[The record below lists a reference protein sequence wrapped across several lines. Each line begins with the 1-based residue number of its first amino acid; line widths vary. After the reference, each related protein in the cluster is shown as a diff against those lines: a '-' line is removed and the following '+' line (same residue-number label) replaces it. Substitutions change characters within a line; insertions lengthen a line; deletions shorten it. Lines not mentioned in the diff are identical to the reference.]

1 MSNSLRPRE
10 GRTARAV
17 DWSAVIPLRIRARAL
32 ADGVYAGSHRSAR
45 RGPGVE
51 FGGHRQYAPG
61 DDLRWLDRRSLL
73 LHDRLVTREFETDTD
88 RAVRVLV
95 DASSS
100 MGFCGRA
107 SALSKLELACLI
119 AAALA
124 RIALSTGDPVSLD
137 WLLGERT
144 VRVPISGGREAFE
157 RFVDASEL
165 ARPGG
170 EMATTLDALDRAIE
184 PIARAARRGSVVV
197 VLSDLLDMPK
207 GAIERVSGLSSRG
220 HVLVVVE
227 VLDRE
232 EREFPFDET
241 VRLRALEGKVSVHA
255 DGEARAGYL
264 AAMEARR
271 AEWAEGLRARG
282 ARLVSAT
289 TDEPPV
295 NALREILAALR

>member
-1 MSNSLRPRE
+1 MSKSLRPRE

-32 ADGVYAGSHRSAR
+32 ADGVYAGAHRSAR

-73 LHDRLVTREFETDTD
+73 LHDRLVTREFETDTE
-88 RAVRVLV
+88 RAVRVV
-95 DASSS
+95 IDASAS
-100 MGFCGRA
+100 MGFRGRA
-107 SALSKLELACLI
+107 SALSKLELSCLL

-144 VRVPISGGREAFE
+144 ARVPVSGGREAFE
-157 RFVDASEL
+157 RLVDASEVV
-165 ARPGG
+165 RPGG
-170 EMATTLDALDRAIE
+170 DMGGTLEALDRAIE
-184 PIARAARRGSVVV
+184 PVARAARRGSVVV
-197 VLSDLLDMPK
+197 VLSDLLDMPD
-207 GAIERVSGLSSRG
+207 GAIDRIAGLASRG
-220 HVLVVVE
+220 RVLVVVE
-227 VLDRE
+227 ILDRE

-241 VRLRALEGKVSVHA
+241 VRLRALEGKRSVHA

-264 AAMEARR
+264 AAMEGRR
-271 AEWAEGLRARG
+271 TAWREGLRARG
-282 ARLVSAT
+282 ARLVSVT
-289 TDEPPV
+289 SDEPPV
-295 NALREILAALR
+295 HALREILAALR